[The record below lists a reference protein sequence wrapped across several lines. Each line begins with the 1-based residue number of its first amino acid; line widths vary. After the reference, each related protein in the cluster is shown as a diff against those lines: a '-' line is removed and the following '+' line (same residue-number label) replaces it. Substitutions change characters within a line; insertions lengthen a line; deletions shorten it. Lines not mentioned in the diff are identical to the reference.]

1 MFLSSGSSLSFPDK
15 WLDFLFSERVNF
27 YFLQQLSEEDAFVV
41 LLAVL
46 KLERG
51 LF

>member
-1 MFLSSGSSLSFPDK
+1 MLVSPGLSLSFPDK

-27 YFLQQLSEEDAFVV
+27 IFFQQLSEEDAFVV